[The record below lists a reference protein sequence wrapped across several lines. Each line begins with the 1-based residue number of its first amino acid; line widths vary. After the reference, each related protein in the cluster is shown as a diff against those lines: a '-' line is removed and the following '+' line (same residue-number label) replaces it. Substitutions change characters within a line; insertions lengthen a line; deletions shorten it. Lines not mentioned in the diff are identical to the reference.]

1 MANKLTLFNNAYYHD
16 EQEGN
21 RKKVIIKDGKYHQD
35 SIRIRLQG
43 IDSPELHYKASQ
55 GDQFLY
61 DNQLSKFKCLNDVFE
76 FRQHFEARAA
86 KELVELLKGYAKEE
100 NKRKFLYAYAFSLI
114 DTPSNLF
121 DRFGRAVADVVVFSH
136 NKTHDISDDNKN
148 AQENTDDINLNQWL
162 VEEGCVFPDYY
173 DSMSNEEILSLQEKS
188 KIASNTKKE
197 LDPNILQN

>member
-1 MANKLTLFNNAYYHD
+1 MAKKLTLFNNAYYHD

-21 RKKVIIKDGKYHQD
+21 RKKVIIKDGKYHQYY
-35 SIRIRLQG
+35 IRIRLQG

-55 GDQFLY
+55 RDQFLY

-76 FRQHFEARAA
+76 FRQHFGARAA

-100 NKRKFLYAYAFSLI
+100 NKRKFLYAYTFSLI
-114 DTPSNLF
+114 DIPSNLF

-136 NKTHDISDDNKN
+136 NKTYDISDDNKN

-162 VEEGCVFPDYY
+162 VEEGWVFPDYY

-188 KIASNTKKE
+188 KIASNTKRS
-197 LDPNILQN
+197 